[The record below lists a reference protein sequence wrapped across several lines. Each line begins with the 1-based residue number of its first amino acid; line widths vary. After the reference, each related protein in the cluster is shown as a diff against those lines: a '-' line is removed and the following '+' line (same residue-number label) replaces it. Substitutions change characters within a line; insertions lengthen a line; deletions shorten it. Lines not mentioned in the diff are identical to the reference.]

1 MDFFTAEKYFCFG
14 CCSVVRVM
22 DLIQKR
28 EQNDRQE
35 LVYACLVAIYVMV
48 ILLTNTVGT
57 KLFVLAGIVFP
68 VSLFCFPITFLVTD
82 IVSDVFGAKKAQN
95 FVVIGF
101 LASLGLL
108 GFVLLGLWVPP
119 APSYNIADAYH
130 QVFGPTWRLF
140 FASMTAYL
148 VAQTID
154 VRVFHFIKSRTGEGQ
169 LWLRNN
175 VSTMI
180 SQFVDTAIVLFLF
193 LYKNEAIFSGSFSD
207 LCMLVISVYIGKVC
221 IAAIDTPFCYVGV
234 WWVRKYI
241 GKPDLG

>member
-1 MDFFTAEKYFCFG
+1 MDVTDRDQAAE
-14 CCSVVRVM
+14 R
-22 DLIQKR
+22 R
-28 EQNDRQE
+28 DRQE
-35 LVYACLVAIYVMV
+35 LVYASLVATYVMV

-101 LASLGLL
+101 LSSLGLL
-108 GFVLLGLWVPP
+108 AFVMLGLWVPP
-119 APSYNIADAYH
+119 APSYNIAEAYN

-148 VAQTID
+148 VAQTVD
-154 VRVFHFIKSRTGEGQ
+154 VRIFHFIKKRTGEQ
-169 LWLRNN
+169 KLWLRNN

-193 LYKNEAIFSGSFSD
+193 LYKNEAIFSGSFTD
-207 LCMLVISVYIGKVC
+207 LCMLVVSVYIGKVC
-221 IAAIDTPFCYVGV
+221 IAAIDTPLCYVGV
-234 WWVRKYI
+234 WWVRRYI
-241 GKPDLG
+241 GTEQKEVA